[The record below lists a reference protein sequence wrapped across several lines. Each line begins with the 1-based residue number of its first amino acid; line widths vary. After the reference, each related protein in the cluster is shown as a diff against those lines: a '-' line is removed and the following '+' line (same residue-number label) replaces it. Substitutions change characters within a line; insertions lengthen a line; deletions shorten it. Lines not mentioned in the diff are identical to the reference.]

1 MKKTTFILSILV
13 ALFSSYSLLSAS
25 ESKEFFSTR
34 PVGQGK
40 MQRINSVIRTDV
52 EANKGEI
59 TIFNTI
65 PRLLVTSV
73 VNLEDQK
80 KGKEDNNTIGIVSLV
95 IGLVGLFIGL
105 VSLIMARSTKQ
116 SLSSIMI
123 DKRIELERIIFSPHI
138 INNLRTCLFNN
149 NQQKSSKST
158 TTQQLPIKQEID
170 NYLYSIE
177 FKSNLREM
185 IITELNSKPVQSSF
199 STATP
204 SGNPPYYT
212 KTTATTQ
219 LSPSHHT
226 NTAKPLYELYAKES
240 NSMQLTSVQNSYQKG
255 KSIYKLTLADSYSDI
270 AHVTLCLEQ
279 EDAKERILSYGD
291 KYLEPICDVSRL
303 SNQPTTIEVKS
314 TGTARKIGN
323 EWRVIKQVKVEIK

>member
-34 PVGQGK
+34 PVGQEK

-116 SLSSIMI
+116 LLSSIEM
-123 DKRIELERIIFSPHI
+123 DKRIEQIIISPHI
-138 INNLRTCLFNN
+138 INSLYSYLFNN
-149 NQQKSSKST
+149 RQQKSSEST
-158 TTQQLPIKQEID
+158 TTQQLPIKKEID

-199 STATP
+199 SAATP

>member
-116 SLSSIMI
+116 SLSSIMT
-123 DKRIELERIIFSPHI
+123 DKRIEQIIFKPHI
-138 INNLRTCLFNN
+138 INDLHTCLFNN

-158 TTQQLPIKQEID
+158 TTQQLPIKKEID
-170 NYLYSIE
+170 NYLYSTE
-177 FKSNLREM
+177 FKSYLREM
-185 IITELNSKPVQSSF
+185 IIKELNRKPVQSSF
-199 STATP
+199 SEITP
-204 SGNPPYYT
+204 SGNPPDYT
-212 KTTATTQ
+212 KTTAATQ
-219 LSPSHHT
+219 LPSFHHT
-226 NTAKPLYELYAKES
+226 NTAKPIYELYAKES
-240 NSMQLTSVQNSYQKG
+240 NSMQLASVQSSYQKG
-255 KSIYKLTLADSYSDI
+255 KSIYKLTLADPDNNI
-270 AHVTLCLEQ
+270 AQVTLCLEQ

-303 SNQPTTIEVKS
+303 SNQPTNIEVKS
-314 TGTARKIGN
+314 VGTARKTGN
-323 EWRVIKQVKVEIK
+323 EWSITKQLKVEIK